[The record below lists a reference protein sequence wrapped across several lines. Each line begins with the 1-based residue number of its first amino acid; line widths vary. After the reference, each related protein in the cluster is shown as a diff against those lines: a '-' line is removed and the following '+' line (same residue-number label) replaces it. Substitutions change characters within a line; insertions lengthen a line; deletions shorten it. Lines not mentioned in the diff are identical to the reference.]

1 MVPKENIL
9 RHGYQTKSTLFQAT
23 ESIRQKRADSIDKS
37 IPNSN
42 FINKEF
48 KSASTRTTTK
58 KVTKGLSQVKEAK
71 RKRFSS
77 SAKKCVME
85 KRLRSFLPLSPTS
98 SFHYH
103 HLFHIFPQHMLIAR
117 LGLECGLWKLV
128 ELRTKRKYSVIVTVT
143 TTDAATKIQT
153 LSKVKARYQQIH
165 FTITEIDLDASE
177 FKLHKEYQECWQ
189 DLWDLKQ
196 ILPEVILLIILIN

>member
-1 MVPKENIL
+1 
-9 RHGYQTKSTLFQAT
+9 
-23 ESIRQKRADSIDKS
+23 
-37 IPNSN
+37 
-42 FINKEF
+42 
-48 KSASTRTTTK
+48 
-58 KVTKGLSQVKEAK
+58 
-71 RKRFSS
+71 
-77 SAKKCVME
+77 ME

-103 HLFHIFPQHMLIAR
+103 HLFHIFPQHLLIAQ
-117 LGLECGLWKLV
+117 LGLECGLWKLA

-165 FTITEIDLDASE
+165 FTITEIDLVASE
-177 FKLHKEYQECWQ
+177 FKLHKECQECWQ